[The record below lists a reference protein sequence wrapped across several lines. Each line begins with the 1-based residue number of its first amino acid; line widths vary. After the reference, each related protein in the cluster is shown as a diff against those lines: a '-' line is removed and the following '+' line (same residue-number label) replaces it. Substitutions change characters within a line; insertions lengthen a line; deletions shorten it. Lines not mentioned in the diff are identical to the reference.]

1 MRDKITD
8 KTVPIITIVKVMA
21 KEALAQVHREV
32 LVEMLKVL
40 RKKLP
45 KAFGNVI
52 QRAGGTSIMIIRIQ
66 NQDGNL

>member
-1 MRDKITD
+1 MRDKITA

-32 LVEMLKVL
+32 PVELLKVL

-45 KAFGNVI
+45 RAVGSVM